1 MSRLRHTD
9 IIVELID
16 LCQERMTDV
25 RQQLVYYRASVY
37 KGETAA
43 QIGDTL
49 TQLRLVATLL
59 GDEMLAEAFIDYDA
73 MAKAGVMSVAPGE
86 CSFSMRVTTLLFA
99 LEGQLAR
106 LTRQGTPRNAVPQEG
121 DVILAEAV
129 RERRSELLAL
139 CRQGTRQWAFFES
152 L

>member
-1 MSRLRHTD
+1 MSRFRHTD

-16 LCQERMTDV
+16 LCQERMTEI

-43 QIGDTL
+43 QIGDTV

-86 CSFSMRVTTLLFA
+86 CSFSMRITTLLFA
-99 LEGQLAR
+99 LEGQLLR
-106 LTRQGTPRNAVPQEG
+106 LERQGTPRAPAN
-121 DVILAEAV
+121 DVDLQLAQAV
-129 RERRSELLAL
+129 RERRHELLAL

-152 L
+152 V

>member
-16 LCQERMTDV
+16 LCQERMTEI

-43 QIGDTL
+43 QIGETL

-59 GDEMLAEAFIDYDA
+59 GDEMLVEAFGDYDA
-73 MAKAGVMSVAPGE
+73 MAKAGVLSVAPGE

-99 LEGQLAR
+99 LEGPLVRLA
-106 LTRQGTPRNAVPQEG
+106 RQGTPRAPAVEG
-121 DVILAEAV
+121 DTQLAQAV
-129 RERRSELLAL
+129 RERRHELLAL

-152 L
+152 V